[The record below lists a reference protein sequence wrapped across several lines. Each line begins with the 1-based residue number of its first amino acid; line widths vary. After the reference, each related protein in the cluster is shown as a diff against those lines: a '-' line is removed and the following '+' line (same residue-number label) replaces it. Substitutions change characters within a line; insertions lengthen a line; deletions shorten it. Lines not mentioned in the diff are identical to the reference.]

1 MSPATPPSR
10 ARARFVLAIL
20 FVVYV
25 FNFIDRQ
32 ILSILIGPI
41 QNELGVSDTAMGL
54 LSGFTFAIFYTLAGI
69 PIARLSDRGSRSGVI
84 AVSLALWSLM
94 TAATGFAQSFWQ
106 LALARIGVG
115 VGEAGGSPPSHSL
128 LSDYFPPERR
138 ATALALYANGI
149 YVGAGL
155 AYLLG
160 GWVVTHFDWRT
171 AYFAIGLAGLPL
183 ALLVR
188 ATVRELPRGFWEQ
201 RARARRRAPP
211 RRRRAFASAVREL
224 FAKPSFG
231 WLVAAACCQSIA
243 GYGIL
248 NWGAEFLAR
257 VHGLS
262 RLEIGAWMG
271 PIILLGGCA
280 GVSFGGWLADRLGA
294 RDPRWFLRLPAVV
307 AVAALPF
314 AALFLLLPT
323 PVAAL
328 ACFAPYYAISNM
340 YVGPLWSTAQNLAR
354 PELRATASALLLF
367 ILNLIGLGLGPL
379 AVGAAQRPARAR
391 LRRRAR
397 SAGRCSAS
405 SSPAASPRSST
416 GRASRHLAAD
426 LAPLAGSG
434 AALGGDGAPA
444 RRHKSTPGSENSGG
458 LREPHRPA
466 LPVRARFA
474 PDQVAERRRR
484 SSSRA
489 AHGTIQG
496 RARQKPQAP
505 AAKTAQCSGAVS
517 SAAAPRTSNPNQTST
532 SRVSREEEIAR
543 HQERDRQRTEYGQRR
558 HPPGPR
564 ERLRAR
570 ARRAALR
577 AGPRR
582 EQAPDEGLHPVH
594 LALHRG
600 ARAHAREPALQVRVR
615 RRRAARRG
623 SRRC

>member
-1 MSPATPPSR
+1 MSGLQPPSR
-10 ARARFVLAIL
+10 ARARFVLAVL

-41 QNELGVSDTAMGL
+41 QAELGVSDTAMGL

-69 PIARLSDRGSRSGVI
+69 PIARLSDRGSRRGVI
-84 AVSLALWSLM
+84 AVSLGLWSLM
-94 TAATGFAQSFWQ
+94 TAATGLAQNFWH
-106 LALARIGVG
+106 LALARVGVG

-188 ATVRELPRGFWEQ
+188 ATVREPPRGVWE
-201 RARARRRAPP
+201 ARTGSPTAPP
-211 RRRRAFASAVREL
+211 APPGFRAAVREL

-271 PIILLGGCA
+271 PIILVGGCA

-294 RDPRWFLRLPAVV
+294 RDPRWFLRLPAIV
-307 AVAALPF
+307 AVAGLPF
-314 AALFLLLPT
+314 AALFLLLPS

-328 ACFAPYYAISNM
+328 AAFAPYYAISNM

-354 PELRATASALLLF
+354 PEMRATASALLLF
-367 ILNLIGLGLGPL
+367 ILNLVGLGLGPF
-379 AVGAAQRPARAR
+379 AVGAINDLLAPAYG
-391 LRRRAR
+391 
-397 SAGRCSAS
+397 AGAIRWSLLGVVFTGGLAS
-405 SSPAASPRSST
+405 VLYWQ
-416 GRASRHLAAD
+416 GSRHLAAD
-426 LAPLAGSG
+426 L
-434 AALGGDGAPA
+434 
-444 RRHKSTPGSENSGG
+444 
-458 LREPHRPA
+458 
-466 LPVRARFA
+466 
-474 PDQVAERRRR
+474 
-484 SSSRA
+484 
-489 AHGTIQG
+489 G
-496 RARQKPQAP
+496 RA
-505 AAKTAQCSGAVS
+505 
-517 SAAAPRTSNPNQTST
+517 
-532 SRVSREEEIAR
+532 
-543 HQERDRQRTEYGQRR
+543 
-558 HPPGPR
+558 
-564 ERLRAR
+564 
-570 ARRAALR
+570 
-577 AGPRR
+577 
-582 EQAPDEGLHPVH
+582 
-594 LALHRG
+594 
-600 ARAHAREPALQVRVR
+600 
-615 RRRAARRG
+615 
-623 SRRC
+623 

>member
-1 MSPATPPSR
+1 MSPAPFPSR
-10 ARARFVLAIL
+10 ARARFVLAVL
-20 FVVYV
+20 FIVYV

-32 ILSILIGPI
+32 ILAILIGPI
-41 QNELGVSDTAMGL
+41 QKELGVSDTAMGL

-69 PIARLSDRGSRSGVI
+69 PIARISDRGSRSGVI

-94 TAATGFAQSFWQ
+94 TAATGFAQNFGH
-106 LALARIGVG
+106 LLLARIGVG

-160 GWVVTHFDWRT
+160 GWVVTRFDWRT

-188 ATVRELPRGFWEQ
+188 FAVRELPRGVWE
-201 RARARRRAPP
+201 ARAGAPRAAAPVGF
-211 RRRRAFASAVREL
+211 RTAVREL
-224 FAKPSFG
+224 FGKPSFG

-271 PIILLGGCA
+271 PIILVGGCA

-294 RDPRWFLRLPAVV
+294 RDSRWFLRLPAVV

-314 AALFLLLPT
+314 AVLFLLLPA

-328 ACFAPYYAISNM
+328 SSFAPYYAVSNM

-367 ILNLIGLGLGPL
+367 ILNLIGLGLGPFV
-379 AVGAAQRPARAR
+379 VGAANDLLAPVYG
-391 LRRRAR
+391 
-397 SAGRCSAS
+397 AGAIRWSLLGVVLTGGVAS
-405 SSPAASPRSST
+405 VLYWI
-416 GRASRHLAAD
+416 GSRHLPAD
-426 LAPLAGSG
+426 LA
-434 AALGGDGAPA
+434 
-444 RRHKSTPGSENSGG
+444 RR
-458 LREPHRPA
+458 
-466 LPVRARFA
+466 
-474 PDQVAERRRR
+474 
-484 SSSRA
+484 
-489 AHGTIQG
+489 
-496 RARQKPQAP
+496 
-505 AAKTAQCSGAVS
+505 
-517 SAAAPRTSNPNQTST
+517 
-532 SRVSREEEIAR
+532 
-543 HQERDRQRTEYGQRR
+543 
-558 HPPGPR
+558 
-564 ERLRAR
+564 
-570 ARRAALR
+570 
-577 AGPRR
+577 
-582 EQAPDEGLHPVH
+582 
-594 LALHRG
+594 
-600 ARAHAREPALQVRVR
+600 
-615 RRRAARRG
+615 
-623 SRRC
+623 

>member
-1 MSPATPPSR
+1 MSATQPPSR
-10 ARARFVLAIL
+10 ARARFVLAVL

-69 PIARLSDRGSRSGVI
+69 PIARLSDRGSRRGVI
-84 AVSLALWSLM
+84 AVSLGLWSLM

-160 GWVVTHFDWRT
+160 GWVVTRFDWRT

-188 ATVRELPRGFWEQ
+188 ATVRELPRGVWEP
-201 RARARRRAPP
+201 RAGAPP
-211 RRRRAFASAVREL
+211 AQPGFREAVREL
-224 FAKPSFG
+224 FGKPSFG

-248 NWGAEFLAR
+248 SWGAEFLAR

-271 PIILLGGCA
+271 PTILVGGCA
-280 GVSFGGWLADRLGA
+280 GVTLGGWLADRLGA
-294 RDPRWFLRLPAVV
+294 RDPRWFLRLPAIV
-307 AVAALPF
+307 AVAGLPF
-314 AALFLLLPT
+314 AVLFLLLPG
-323 PVAAL
+323 PMAAL
-328 ACFAPYYAISNM
+328 AAFAPYYAISNM

-367 ILNLIGLGLGPL
+367 ILNLIGLGLGPF
-379 AVGAAQRPARAR
+379 AVGALNDLLAPAYG
-391 LRRRAR
+391 
-397 SAGRCSAS
+397 AGAIRWSLLGVVLTGGIAS
-405 SSPAASPRSST
+405 VLYWQ
-416 GRASRHLAAD
+416 GSRHLARD
-426 LAPLAGSG
+426 LG
-434 AALGGDGAPA
+434 
-444 RRHKSTPGSENSGG
+444 
-458 LREPHRPA
+458 
-466 LPVRARFA
+466 
-474 PDQVAERRRR
+474 R
-484 SSSRA
+484 S
-489 AHGTIQG
+489 
-496 RARQKPQAP
+496 
-505 AAKTAQCSGAVS
+505 
-517 SAAAPRTSNPNQTST
+517 
-532 SRVSREEEIAR
+532 
-543 HQERDRQRTEYGQRR
+543 
-558 HPPGPR
+558 
-564 ERLRAR
+564 
-570 ARRAALR
+570 
-577 AGPRR
+577 
-582 EQAPDEGLHPVH
+582 
-594 LALHRG
+594 
-600 ARAHAREPALQVRVR
+600 
-615 RRRAARRG
+615 
-623 SRRC
+623 

>member
-1 MSPATPPSR
+1 MSAIQSPSR

-41 QNELGVSDTAMGL
+41 QQELGVSDTMMGL

-69 PIARLSDRGSRSGVI
+69 PIARLSDRGSRRGVI
-84 AVSLALWSLM
+84 AVSLGLWSLM

-160 GWVVTHFDWRT
+160 GWVVTRFDWRT

-188 ATVRELPRGFWEQ
+188 ATVREPPRGVWEP
-201 RARARRRAPP
+201 RAGAPP
-211 RRRRAFASAVREL
+211 APAGFRAAVREL

-271 PIILLGGCA
+271 PTILVGGCA
-280 GVSFGGWLADRLGA
+280 GVTFGGWLADRLGA

-307 AVAALPF
+307 AVAGLPF
-314 AALFLLLPT
+314 AALFLLLPS
-323 PVAAL
+323 PLVAL
-328 ACFAPYYAISNM
+328 AAFAPYYAISNM

-367 ILNLIGLGLGPL
+367 ILNLVGLGLGPF
-379 AVGAAQRPARAR
+379 AVGAINDLLAPTHG
-391 LRRRAR
+391 
-397 SAGRCSAS
+397 AGAIRWSLLGVVLTGGIAS
-405 SSPAASPRSST
+405 VLYWQ
-416 GRASRHLAAD
+416 GSRHLARD
-426 LAPLAGSG
+426 LG
-434 AALGGDGAPA
+434 
-444 RRHKSTPGSENSGG
+444 
-458 LREPHRPA
+458 
-466 LPVRARFA
+466 
-474 PDQVAERRRR
+474 R
-484 SSSRA
+484 S
-489 AHGTIQG
+489 
-496 RARQKPQAP
+496 
-505 AAKTAQCSGAVS
+505 
-517 SAAAPRTSNPNQTST
+517 
-532 SRVSREEEIAR
+532 
-543 HQERDRQRTEYGQRR
+543 
-558 HPPGPR
+558 
-564 ERLRAR
+564 
-570 ARRAALR
+570 
-577 AGPRR
+577 
-582 EQAPDEGLHPVH
+582 
-594 LALHRG
+594 
-600 ARAHAREPALQVRVR
+600 
-615 RRRAARRG
+615 
-623 SRRC
+623 